1 MENTDILLIFPRPTD
16 VSPQKNQALSIFFPG
31 EAAAKAGF
39 NVNYWD
45 ERYDSWKILEEKAK
59 QAKIFGVSSLSGYML
74 GRAILILKWLK
85 KHYPD
90 KPTILGGV
98 HATFLPENSLQ
109 EPMVDYVVLGEGEER
124 LPALLNAIFSKNGL
138 GTIDGIG
145 YKLDAKI
152 IVQPRIKILDLAT
165 QYVSPLSERTAFYFK
180 AAAERNEVIL
190 PTSRGCPWA
199 SGKRACTFCAVRGQ
213 YLGAYRGI
221 PFNLWSK
228 DINAIYALHPFSLIE
243 FQDENSAYF
252 IKHPEYATYLQKK
265 RIKYHLHIRADQL
278 QKEEIVK
285 KLATTGCY
293 RIHIGVEAGTDRV
306 RNEIYNKGEK
316 KEHFYKAAALLAKY
330 GIEGVYTYMVGAPG
344 ETMQEIIETLKF
356 SDEIKAIHPKGKSR
370 ATIYVLMALPG
381 TDIMNVAQKSKWMI
395 PQTMEEWSK
404 TSAAYNPA
412 LPEKINNIH
421 LIAMLHHNW
430 YHKTRQNF
438 PGLWKLLIMPFQ
450 ALIEIRWK
458 FRFFSYFGE
467 KYFIQKLMEWRSQY
481 SEGRIVAK

>member
-1 MENTDILLIFPRPTD
+1 MKNTDILLIFPKPTD

-39 NVNYWD
+39 NVDYWD
-45 ERYDSWKILEEKAK
+45 ERYDSWKMLEEKTR
-59 QAKIFGVSSLSGYML
+59 QAKVFGISSLSGYML
-74 GRAILILKWLK
+74 GRTILILKWCK

-109 EPMVDYVVLGEGEER
+109 EQFVDYTVLGEGEER
-124 LPALLNAIFSKNGL
+124 LPALLKAIFSKNNL
-138 GTIDGIG
+138 ETIDGIG
-145 YKLDAKI
+145 YKINSKI
-152 IVQPRIKILDLAT
+152 IIQPRIKILDLNK
-165 QYVSPLSERTAFYFK
+165 QYISPISERTARYFK

-199 SGKRACTFCAVRGQ
+199 CGKRACAFCAVREQ
-213 YLGAYRGI
+213 YLGTYRGV
-221 PFNLWSK
+221 PFNQWAN
-228 DINAIYALHPFSLIE
+228 DIDAIYALHPFSLIE

-252 IKHPEYATYLQKK
+252 IKHPEYAKHLRKK
-265 RIKYHLHIRADQL
+265 GIKYHIHIRADQL
-278 QKEEIVK
+278 QQEETVK
-285 KLATTGCY
+285 KLAATGCY
-293 RIHIGVEAGTDRV
+293 RVHIGVEAGTDRI

-316 KEHFYKAAALLAKY
+316 KEHFYRAAAFLAKY

-344 ETMQEIIETLKF
+344 ETMREITETLKL

-381 TDIMNVAQKSKWMI
+381 TDIMKFAKKEKWAI
-395 PQTMEEWSK
+395 PKNMEEWSK
-404 TSAAYNPA
+404 ASAAHNPA

-421 LIAMLHHNW
+421 LISMLHHNW

-438 PGLWKLLIMPFQ
+438 PGFWKLIILPFQ
-450 ALIEIRWK
+450 GIVEIRW
-458 FRFFSYFGE
+458 RLQFFSYFWE
-467 KYFIQKLMEWRSQY
+467 KYFIQKLMEWRS
-481 SEGRIVAK
+481 SHSKGRIMKK